1 MPEQLFP
8 ELLALRDRATTFAKD
23 ILCARE
29 NVSHAEVVAESKRV
43 GLFPMSQPRSFG
55 GSEAGPLAMTVVRE
69 ALAACNAPHTHSV
82 FGPGP
87 GVLAKCDEPLRS
99 RYLAPV
105 LAGEKRGGF
114 GFTEPDDA
122 PAPTTAVIDG
132 DMLIVNGQKSYVT
145 GGGNADFINTL
156 CQIPGKGPALVV
168 IDTSAEGVTLTRRFS
183 SIDGSH
189 HAAFAFNNVRVPVS
203 HIIGKA
209 GEGMPRALQQIG
221 DTRLL
226 IAANVTG
233 WMMYATDFARDHI
246 QQPDRSGEP
255 RAAKEGVR
263 MRYADMRIRTFAARS
278 MLYRTARLAEA
289 GENIVNEA
297 ICCKVFATEAVTE
310 VVDTAIQLVGGNALV
325 TGHPLEALY
334 REIRS
339 LRLAEGASDVLRLNL
354 VRGDLELGK
363 GRL

>member
-1 MPEQLFP
+1 MPDQLST
-8 ELLALRDRATTFAKD
+8 ELLELRERAMSFAGD
-23 ILCARE
+23 FLCSRE
-29 NVSHAEVVAESKRV
+29 LTHADVIAESRRL
-43 GLFPMSQPRSFG
+43 GFFSMSQPRAFG
-55 GSEAGPLAMTVVRE
+55 GTEAGPLAMTVVRE
-69 ALAACNAPHTHSV
+69 ALASKHAPYLGSV

-87 GVLAKCDEPLRS
+87 GVLAKVEDPLRS
-99 RYLAPV
+99 TYLAPL

-122 PAPTTAVIDG
+122 PTPTTAVPDG
-132 DMLIVNGQKSYVT
+132 DWLIVNGQKSYVT

-156 CQIPGKGPALVV
+156 CTIPGKGPALVV
-168 IDTSAEGVTLTRRFS
+168 IDTHAAGVSLTRRFS
-183 SIDGSH
+183 SVDGSH
-189 HAAFAFNNVRVPVS
+189 HAAFTFTNVRVPVT
-203 HIIGKA
+203 HIIGKS
-209 GEGMPRALQQIG
+209 GEGMPRAMQQIG

-233 WMMYATDFARDHI
+233 WMMYATDLVRSHI
-246 QQPDRSGEP
+246 LQPDRSGEP

-310 VVDTAIQLVGGNALV
+310 VVDIAIQLVGGNALV
-325 TGHPLEALY
+325 TGHPLESLY

-354 VRGDLELGK
+354 VRGDLDLGK

>member
-1 MPEQLFP
+1 MPEQLTA
-8 ELLALRDRATTFAKD
+8 ELLELRAKATGFARD
-23 ILCARE
+23 FLCARTGLT
-29 NVSHAEVVAESKRV
+29 HAEVVAESRRA
-43 GLFPMSQPRSFG
+43 GFFPMSQPRAFG
-55 GSEAGPLAMTVVRE
+55 GTEAGPLAMTVVRE
-69 ALAACNAPHTHSV
+69 ALAACNAPHLHSV

-87 GVLAKCDEPLRS
+87 GVLGRCDEPLRS
-99 RYLAPV
+99 DYLAPV

-132 DMLIVNGQKSYVT
+132 DTLVINGQKSYVT
-145 GGGNADFINTL
+145 GGGDADFINTL

-168 IDTSAEGVTLTRRFS
+168 IDTSAPGVALVRRFS

-189 HAAFAFNNVRVPVS
+189 HAAFTFSNVRVPVS
-203 HIIGKA
+203 HIIGKP
-209 GEGMPRALQQIG
+209 GEGMPRAMQQIG

-226 IAANVTG
+226 IAAHVTG
-233 WMMYATDFARDHI
+233 WMMYATGFVREHI

-263 MRYADMRIRTFAARS
+263 MRYADMRIRTYAARS

-289 GENIVNEA
+289 GENVVNEA
-297 ICCKVFATEAVTE
+297 ICCKVFATEAVTA

>member
-1 MPEQLFP
+1 MPEQLSP
-8 ELLALRDRATTFAKD
+8 ELIALRDRTTAFATGF
-23 ILCARE
+23 LCRE
-29 NVSHAEVVAESKRV
+29 PAPSREEVIAESKRQ
-43 GLFPMSQPRSFG
+43 GFFAMSQPRSFG
-55 GSEAGPLAMTVVRE
+55 GTQAGPLALTVVRE
-69 ALAACNAPHTHSV
+69 TLASCNPPSMDAV

-87 GVLAKCDEPLRS
+87 GVLATVEEPLRS
-99 RYLAPV
+99 NYLLPV
-105 LAGEKRGGF
+105 LAGEKRSGF

-122 PAPTTAVIDG
+122 PVPTTAVPDG
-132 DMLIVNGQKSYVT
+132 ETLVINGQKSYVT
-145 GGGNADFINTL
+145 GGGHADFINTL
-156 CQIPGKGPALVV
+156 CTIPGKGPALVV
-168 IDTSAEGVTLTRRFS
+168 IDARAPGVELVRRFS

-189 HAAFAFNNVRVPVS
+189 HAAFTFTDVRVPVT
-203 HIIGKA
+203 HIIGKP
-209 GEGMPRALQQIG
+209 GEGLPRAMQQIG

-233 WMMYATDFARDHI
+233 WMIYATNLVREHI
-246 QQPDRSGEP
+246 RQPDRSGEP

-263 MRYADMRIRTFAARS
+263 MRYSDMRIRTYATRS

-289 GENIVNEA
+289 GENVVNEA
-297 ICCKVFATEAVTE
+297 IICKIFATEAVTE
-310 VVDTAIQLVGGNALV
+310 VVDTAIQLVGGSALI

-354 VRGDLELGK
+354 VRGDLDLGK